1 MASPLIIFDT
11 DAFIESVLRWL
22 KNHDGS
28 TGGAWQHAAELVF
41 SLTPDSASSERVI
54 SLLKSMLGD
63 KQDASVADLIQSSI
77 MIHYN

>member
-1 MASPLIIFDT
+1 MASPLIIFDI
-11 DAFIESVLRWL
+11 DAFTESALRWL

-28 TGGAWQHAAELVF
+28 TGAWQHAAELVF